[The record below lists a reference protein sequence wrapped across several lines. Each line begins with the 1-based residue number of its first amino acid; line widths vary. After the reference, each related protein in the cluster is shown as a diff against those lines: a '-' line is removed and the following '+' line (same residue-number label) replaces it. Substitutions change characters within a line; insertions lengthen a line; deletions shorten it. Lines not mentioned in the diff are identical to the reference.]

1 MKKVLLMFAVAS
13 FLVSCGGSTETSS
26 TTDSTQVVVDSTTD
40 CDSTHSDT
48 TKACCVDSAKVDTA
62 AH

>member
-13 FLVSCGGSTETSS
+13 FLVSCGGSSETSS
-26 TTDSTQVVVDSTTD
+26 TTDSTQVVVDSTA
-40 CDSTHSDT
+40 CDSTQCDT
-48 TKACCVDSAKVDTA
+48 TKACCVDSIKVDTA

>member
-13 FLVSCGGSTETSS
+13 FLVSCGGSSETSS
-26 TTDSTQVVVDSTTD
+26 TTDSTKVVVDSTH
-40 CDSTHSDT
+40 CDT
-48 TKACCVDSAKVDTA
+48 TKACCIDSVKVDSA